1 MKRTFSMTDPEQF
14 RSVSGQDYDR
24 LKESIEYL
32 QRHITATA
40 NQIILIGDMIQDI
53 KDSMKSP
60 VAGLATAIP
69 TSTAI
74 N

>member
-1 MKRTFSMTDPEQF
+1 MTDPEQF

-60 VAGLATAIP
+60 VVGLAAVIP
-69 TSTAI
+69 ASTAI

>member
-1 MKRTFSMTDPEQF
+1 MTDLEQS

-32 QRHITATA
+32 QRHITAIA
-40 NQIILIGDMIQDI
+40 NQLILIGDMIQDI

-60 VAGLATAIP
+60 VAGLAAVTPA
-69 TSTAI
+69 STAI